1 VGLRGGELPLEKPR
15 QAQYSMV
22 GGKDYD
28 DIQCRV
34 AADGR

>member
-1 VGLRGGELPLEKPR
+1 LRRGELPLEKPP
-15 QAQYSMV
+15 QAQYGMV

-28 DIQCRV
+28 DTQCRV